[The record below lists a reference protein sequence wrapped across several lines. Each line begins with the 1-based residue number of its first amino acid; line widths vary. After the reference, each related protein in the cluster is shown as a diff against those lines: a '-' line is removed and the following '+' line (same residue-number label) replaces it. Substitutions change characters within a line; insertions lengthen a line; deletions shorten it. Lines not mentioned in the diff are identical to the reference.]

1 MEKILLIN
9 GANLNRIGKRDPNLY
24 GGRGL
29 DYIVEK
35 VKAYALDYDIQV
47 DAFQSNHE
55 GEIVDKIQEAE
66 GIYDGI
72 IINPGP
78 FTQYSHAIRVT
89 LGTVDIPTVEVH
101 LVNILKTGE
110 PTVPGKSCT
119 GVICGFGINCY
130 LLGVDAIRHDIKNKL
145 TEGLR

>member
-9 GANLNRIGKRDPNLY
+9 GANLNRNGKRDPSLY
-24 GGRGL
+24 GGKGL

-35 VKAYALDYDIQV
+35 TQEYAAGHGIQLE
-47 DAFQSNHE
+47 AFQSNHE

-66 GIYDGI
+66 ELYDGI

-89 LGTVDIPTVEVH
+89 LGSVDIPTVEVH

-130 LLGVDAIRHDIKNKL
+130 LLGVDAIRHEVDSKK
-145 TEGLR
+145 

>member
-1 MEKILLIN
+1 MGKILLVN
-9 GANLNRIGKRDPNLY
+9 GANLNRIGKRDPALY

-35 VKAYALDYDIQV
+35 VQIYAAEYGIQV

-66 GIYDGI
+66 ELYDGI

-89 LGTVDIPTVEVH
+89 LGTAGIPTVEVH

-110 PTVPGKSCT
+110 PTIPGKSCT
-119 GVICGFGINCY
+119 GVICGFGIDCY
-130 LLGVDAIRHDIKNKL
+130 LLGVDAIRHEMKKKDM
-145 TEGLR
+145 EGFR

>member
-35 VKAYALDYDIQV
+35 VKDYALDYDIQV

-145 TEGLR
+145 TEGL

>member
-1 MEKILLIN
+1 MGTILLIN
-9 GANLNRIGKRDPNLY
+9 GANLNRIGKRDPALY
-24 GGRGL
+24 GGKGL
-29 DYIVEK
+29 DYIIEK
-35 VKAYALDYDIQV
+35 VQTYALEYNIQV

-66 GIYDGI
+66 ENYDGI

-119 GVICGFGINCY
+119 GVICGFGIDCY
-130 LLGVDAIRHDIKNKL
+130 LLGVDAIRHNLKNKS

>member
-145 TEGLR
+145 TEGL

>member
-1 MEKILLIN
+1 MSKILLIN
-9 GANLNRIGKRDPNLY
+9 GANLNRIGKRNPDLY
-24 GGRGL
+24 GGKGL
-29 DYIVEK
+29 DYIVDK
-35 VKAYALDYDIQV
+35 VQSYAQSLGIQLDH
-47 DAFQSNHE
+47 FQSNHE

-66 GIYDGI
+66 GVYDGI

-110 PTVPGKSCT
+110 PTVPGQSCT
-119 GVICGFGINCY
+119 GVICGFGIHCY
-130 LLGVDAIRHDIKNKL
+130 LLGVDAIRHQISG
-145 TEGLR
+145 TA

>member
-1 MEKILLIN
+1 MGKILLIN
-9 GANLNRIGKRDPNLY
+9 GANLNRIGKRDPGLY
-24 GGRGL
+24 GGKGL
-29 DYIVEK
+29 EYIVEK
-35 VKAYALDYDIQV
+35 VKAYAADFGIQV

-55 GEIVDKIQEAE
+55 GMIVDKIQEAE

-89 LGTVDIPTVEVH
+89 LGSVDIPTVEVH

-119 GVICGFGINCY
+119 GVICGFGMNCY
-130 LLGVDAIRHDIKNKL
+130 LLGVDAIRHEMKNK
-145 TEGLR
+145 

>member
-1 MEKILLIN
+1 MKKILLIN
-9 GANLNRIGKRDPNLY
+9 GANLNRIDKRDPAKF

-29 DYIVEK
+29 DYIVDK
-35 VKAYALDYDIQV
+35 VKEYAAQYEIEV

-55 GEIVDKIQEAE
+55 GEIVDKIQEAD
-66 GIYDGI
+66 GVYDGI

-89 LGTVDIPTVEVH
+89 LGTVDMPTVEVH

-110 PTVPGKSCT
+110 PTVPGKNCT
-119 GVICGFGINCY
+119 GVITGFGIDCY
-130 LLGVDAIRHDIKNKL
+130 LLGVDAIRHQMNK
-145 TEGLR
+145 

>member
-1 MEKILLIN
+1 MSRILLIN
-9 GANLNRIGKRDPNLY
+9 GANLNRIGKRDPSLY
-24 GGRGL
+24 GGKGL
-29 DYIVEK
+29 EFIVER
-35 VKAYALDYDIQV
+35 VKEYAAGFDISV

-66 GIYDGI
+66 GVYDGI

-89 LGTVDIPTVEVH
+89 LGTMDIPTVEVH

-110 PTVPGKSCT
+110 PTVPGKNCT
-119 GVICGFGINCY
+119 GVICGFGVNCY
-130 LLGVDAIRHDIKNKL
+130 LLGVDAIRHEMKAEN
-145 TEGLR
+145 

>member
-1 MEKILLIN
+1 MGKILLIN
-9 GANLNRIGKRDPNLY
+9 GANLNRIGKRDPSLY
-24 GGRGL
+24 GGKGL
-29 DYIVEK
+29 DCIVEK
-35 VKAYALDYDIQV
+35 VQEYAAGYDIQV

-66 GIYDGI
+66 GVYDGI

-119 GVICGFGINCY
+119 GVVCGFGINCY
-130 LLGVDAIRHDIKNKL
+130 LLGVDAIRHEMNK
-145 TEGLR
+145 

>member
-1 MEKILLIN
+1 MGKILLIN

-24 GGRGL
+24 GGKGL

-35 VKAYALDYDIQV
+35 VTDYAAGYGIQI

-55 GEIVDKIQEAE
+55 GEIVDKIQEAD
-66 GIYDGI
+66 GVYDGI

-89 LGTVDIPTVEVH
+89 LGTVDMPTVEVH

-110 PTVPGKSCT
+110 PTVPGKNCT
-119 GVICGFGINCY
+119 GVITGFGIDCY
-130 LLGVDAIRHDIKNKL
+130 LLGVDAIRHQMNK
-145 TEGLR
+145 